1 MPMPP
6 IFPFGEGPTDQIVF
20 DVLKEHLGTSS
31 GGEFRPFIPV
41 GGRNNFRSKITE
53 TVRSELVPKR
63 EVRIL
68 VFRDLDNGENPSSI
82 AGSFRDLVLDILS
95 PWNLRPHLQA
105 LNSHPNIYV
114 CAQPPSERT
123 PGLHLVLHI
132 ADLNS
137 VPNLPMQLL
146 NHTTD
151 AYLLAVGLQDS
162 VLERFAE
169 KINSNSQSLR
179 TLITHTLPA
188 AVQQESITFDQDKDY
203 LAAYL
208 CAVRF
213 WVVHRT
219 EEQARL
225 ARIILRRALKY
236 GQGDVRTVFRSW
248 IAAIEEVSR

>member
-1 MPMPP
+1 MSP
-6 IFPFGEGPTDQIVF
+6 IFPFGEGRTDQIVF
-20 DVLKEHLGTSS
+20 DVLKEHSGASS
-31 GGEFRPFIPV
+31 AQEFQPFIPV
-41 GGRNNFRSKITE
+41 GGKNNFHSKIAE
-53 TVRSELVPKR
+53 TVSSELIPDR
-63 EVRIL
+63 EIRIL
-68 VFRDLDNGENPSSI
+68 IFRDLDEKESS
-82 AGSFRDLVLDILS
+82 ADVAHSFRDLVWGLLAE
-95 PWNLRPHLQA
+95 WGLRPALQA

-114 CAQPPSERT
+114 CAQPPRTRT

-225 ARIILRRALKY
+225 ARIILRRALSY